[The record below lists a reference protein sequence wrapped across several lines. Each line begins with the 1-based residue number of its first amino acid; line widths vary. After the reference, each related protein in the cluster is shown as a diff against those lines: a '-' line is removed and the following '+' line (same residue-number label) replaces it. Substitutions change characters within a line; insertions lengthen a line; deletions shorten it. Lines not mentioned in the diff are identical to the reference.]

1 VSGVLELIEAIFL
14 GIVQGLTEF
23 LPVSSAGHLL
33 LGQYFLGLDQARFGL
48 SFDVALHLGTLV
60 AVVTFF
66 WRDLA
71 RVALAF
77 LRSLRQRDFSDPD
90 QKLAYLVLAST
101 IPAALIGYLLE
112 DFFES
117 AVRSPWVVVFNLVL
131 VGVLFIVG
139 EAVGRKRRQASK
151 LTFLE
156 AIGIGLA
163 QAAALVP
170 GVSRSGAT
178 ITLGLFFGL
187 RREEAARFSFLMSVP
202 IIAGAGS
209 LKLGEVVAAGMDA
222 YEVLVFGVGFVSSA
236 GVGYLAIK
244 FFLRFVAHHTLRAFA
259 YYRFG
264 LAAVVAGAALP
275 PPSTLASLAE
285 G

>member
-1 VSGVLELIEAIFL
+1 MLELIEAIFL

-23 LPVSSAGHLL
+23 LPVSSSGHLL

-60 AVVTFF
+60 AVVLFF
-66 WRDLA
+66 WRDLV
-71 RVALAF
+71 RMALAF
-77 LRSLRQRDFSDPD
+77 LRSFRRRDLSDPD
-90 QKLAYLVLAST
+90 QRLAYLVLAST
-101 IPAALIGYLLE
+101 VPAALVGYLLE
-112 DFFES
+112 DFFET

-139 EAVGRKRRQASK
+139 EAVGRHTREASK
-151 LTFLE
+151 LTFGE
-156 AIGIGLA
+156 AVGIGLA

-178 ITLGLFFGL
+178 MTLGLFLGL

-202 IIAGAGS
+202 IIAGAGT
-209 LKLGEVVAAGMDA
+209 LQLGEVVAQGMSA
-222 YEVLVFGVGFVSSA
+222 YDTLLFGVGFVSSVV
-236 GVGYLAIK
+236 VGYLTIR
-244 FFLRFVAHHTLRAFA
+244 FFLRFVVDHSLRAFA

-264 LAAVVAGAALP
+264 LAAVVAAL
-275 PPSTLASLAE
+275 LILF
-285 G
+285 